1 VASRRLQR
9 HAKAVR
15 GNHLH
20 CRLVAKSGDDAT
32 PGLSRMFTRLM
43 TIAAAMVL
51 VAISTA
57 FAGPIGQTGSPSPES
72 TTPTSPASA
81 ASSPQ
86 LATAPVQGTTTT
98 PSLNTQDVRAFLDG
112 LVPYAIH
119 RGDIAG
125 GVIVVVKDG
134 QILLA
139 QGYGY
144 ADVAAG
150 KPVIADQTLFR
161 PGSVSK
167 TFTWTAVMQLVGA
180 GKIDLDKDVN
190 SYLDFKIPEK
200 FGKPITMRDLMTH
213 TPGFEETVGD
223 EFMKSTDLL
232 FPIGDYVKKHLPAR
246 IFPPGKVVAYSNYG
260 ATLAG
265 YIVERVSGQSFDQY
279 VADHI
284 FKPLGMDH
292 STFDQPLPAALAGNM
307 SVGYRSASD
316 KKTIP
321 FEAIEVGP
329 AGSLSA
335 TGTDMA
341 HFMIAHLENGQ
352 YNGTQM
358 LSPAMIALMHSPQS
372 NMAPGLNG
380 FDLGFYQENRNGQR
394 IIGHAGDTAAFHS
407 DMHLLLDQRVG
418 VFMSFNSPG
427 KEGEVGRLRMAL
439 FRAFLDRYYPYTA
452 PHEET
457 VANPKPDA
465 TRVAGSY
472 EASRR
477 IESTFSVLQALSQ
490 SSVTANPDG
499 TIQLAPLKDLSG
511 TPKTWREVGPL
522 TYREVGGQTHTKFV
536 TDKDGNIQYW
546 ISDDFLPVELFQPV
560 RGLRSAGMLKSVG
573 VLFLATWVL
582 TLVIWFGGW
591 IVRRRFRTPLLM
603 TQWQRRLRLASRLGV
618 ILQLVML
625 LSWVQMISSGIESS
639 NNTVAHYLT
648 ALYILGV
655 IAALGAI
662 AMLVEA
668 VLRVA
673 RGPGGWLVRLGEI
686 CLGLSA
692 LYALWSIGAYGFANF
707 NYTF

>member
-1 VASRRLQR
+1 MPIRWITAVAVLALLGGAITTARATRQ
-9 HAKAVR
+9 V
-15 GNHLH
+15 
-20 CRLVAKSGDDAT
+20 VAQPTALAASAAG
-32 PGLSRMFTRLM
+32 
-43 TIAAAMVL
+43 IAAAP
-51 VAISTA
+51 AQNA
-57 FAGPIGQTGSPSPES
+57 
-72 TTPTSPASA
+72 TSVPALDA
-81 ASSPQ
+81 HDA
-86 LATAPVQGTTTT
+86 
-98 PSLNTQDVRAFLDG
+98 RAFFDG
-112 LVPYAIH
+112 LVPYGIH

-125 GVIVVVKDG
+125 AVVVVVKDG

-139 QGYGY
+139 KGYGY
-144 ADVAAG
+144 ADVAAR

-161 PGSVSK
+161 PGSISK

-190 SYLDFKIPEK
+190 AYLDFRIPEK

-223 EFMKSTDLL
+223 EFLKSTDLL
-232 FPIGDYVKKHLPAR
+232 FPIGAYLKKHLPAR
-246 IFPPGKVVAYSNYG
+246 IFPPGELTAYSNYG
-260 ATLAG
+260 AVLAG
-265 YIVERVSGQSFDQY
+265 YIVERVSGQPFDQY

-292 STFDQPLPAALAGNM
+292 STFEQPLPVSLAANM
-307 SVGYRSASD
+307 STGYRSASN

-341 HFMIAHLENGQ
+341 HFMLAHLDNGQ
-352 YNGTQM
+352 YDGATL
-358 LSPAMIALMHSPQS
+358 LSPEMIALMHSPQRA
-372 NMAPGLNG
+372 MAPGMNG
-380 FDLGFYQENRNGQR
+380 FDLGFYRENRNGQR

-407 DMHLLLDQRVG
+407 DMHLLLDQHVG

-427 KEGEVGRLRMAL
+427 KDGEAGRLRTAI

-452 PHEET
+452 PHVDT
-457 VANPKPDA
+457 LANSKVDA
-465 TRVAGSY
+465 ARVVGSY

-477 IESTFSVLQALSQ
+477 IESTFGILQTVSQ

-499 TIQLAPLKDLSG
+499 SIQIGMLKDISG

-522 TYREVGGQTHTKFV
+522 VYREVGGQTHTKFV
-536 TDKDGNIQYW
+536 ADKDGRIRYW

-560 RGLRSAGMLKSVG
+560 HGLRSTGMLKTVG
-573 VLFLATWVL
+573 VLFLVILVL
-582 TLVIWFGGW
+582 TLVTWFGGW
-591 IVRRRFRTPLLM
+591 IVRRRFHAPLVM
-603 TQWQRRLRLASRLGV
+603 TRAQKRWRLASRLGV
-618 ILQLVML
+618 VLLLAMML
-625 LSWVQMISSGIESS
+625 GWVHFVATGLDDS
-639 NNTVAHYLT
+639 NDALARHLTV
-648 ALYILGV
+648 LYVIGV
-655 IAALGAI
+655 LAALGAV

-673 RGPGGWLVRLGEI
+673 RGPGGWLVRLGEVL
-686 CLGLSA
+686 LGLSG
-692 LYALWSIGAYGFANF
+692 LYALWGILAYGLANF

>member
-1 VASRRLQR
+1 MPIRWITAVAVLALLGGAITTARATRQ
-9 HAKAVR
+9 V
-15 GNHLH
+15 
-20 CRLVAKSGDDAT
+20 VAQPTALAASAAG
-32 PGLSRMFTRLM
+32 
-43 TIAAAMVL
+43 IAAAP
-51 VAISTA
+51 AQNA
-57 FAGPIGQTGSPSPES
+57 
-72 TTPTSPASA
+72 TSVPALDA
-81 ASSPQ
+81 HDA
-86 LATAPVQGTTTT
+86 
-98 PSLNTQDVRAFLDG
+98 RAFFDG
-112 LVPYAIH
+112 LVPYGIH

-125 GVIVVVKDG
+125 AVVVVVKDG

-139 QGYGY
+139 KGYGY
-144 ADVAAG
+144 ADVAAR

-161 PGSVSK
+161 PGSISK

-190 SYLDFKIPEK
+190 AYLDFRIPEK

-223 EFMKSTDLL
+223 EFLKSTDLL
-232 FPIGDYVKKHLPAR
+232 FPIGAYLKKHLPAR
-246 IFPPGKVVAYSNYG
+246 IFPPGELTAYSNYG
-260 ATLAG
+260 AVLAG
-265 YIVERVSGQSFDQY
+265 YIVERVSGQPFDQY

-292 STFDQPLPAALAGNM
+292 STFEQPLPVSLAANM
-307 SVGYRSASD
+307 STGYRSASN

-341 HFMIAHLENGQ
+341 HFMLAHLDNGQ
-352 YNGTQM
+352 YDGATL
-358 LSPAMIALMHSPQS
+358 LSPEMIALMHSPQRA
-372 NMAPGLNG
+372 MAPGMNG
-380 FDLGFYQENRNGQR
+380 FDLGFYRENRNGQR

-407 DMHLLLDQRVG
+407 DMHLLLDQHVG

-427 KEGEVGRLRMAL
+427 KDGEAGRLRTAI

-452 PHEET
+452 PHEDT
-457 VANPKPDA
+457 LANSKVDA
-465 TRVAGSY
+465 ARVVGSY

-477 IESTFSVLQALSQ
+477 IESTFGILQTVSQ

-499 TIQLAPLKDLSG
+499 SIQIGMLKDISG

-522 TYREVGGQTHTKFV
+522 VYREVGGQTHTKFV
-536 TDKDGNIQYW
+536 ADKDGRIRYW

-560 RGLRSAGMLKSVG
+560 HGLRSTGMLKTVG
-573 VLFLATWVL
+573 VLFLVILVL
-582 TLVIWFGGW
+582 TLVTWFGGW
-591 IVRRRFRTPLLM
+591 IVRRRFHAPLVM
-603 TQWQRRLRLASRLGV
+603 TRAQKRWRLASRLGV
-618 ILQLVML
+618 VLLLAMML
-625 LSWVQMISSGIESS
+625 GWVHFVATGLDDS
-639 NNTVAHYLT
+639 NDALARHLTV
-648 ALYILGV
+648 LYVIGV
-655 IAALGAI
+655 LAALGAV

-673 RGPGGWLVRLGEI
+673 RGPGGWLVRLGEVL
-686 CLGLSA
+686 LGLSG
-692 LYALWSIGAYGFANF
+692 LYALWGILAYGLANF

>member
-1 VASRRLQR
+1 MPIRWITAVAVLALLGGAITTARATRQ
-9 HAKAVR
+9 V
-15 GNHLH
+15 
-20 CRLVAKSGDDAT
+20 VAQPTALAASAAG
-32 PGLSRMFTRLM
+32 
-43 TIAAAMVL
+43 IAAAP
-51 VAISTA
+51 AQNA
-57 FAGPIGQTGSPSPES
+57 
-72 TTPTSPASA
+72 TSVPALDA
-81 ASSPQ
+81 HDA
-86 LATAPVQGTTTT
+86 
-98 PSLNTQDVRAFLDG
+98 RAFFDG
-112 LVPYAIH
+112 LVPYGIH

-125 GVIVVVKDG
+125 AVVVVVKDG

-139 QGYGY
+139 KGYGY
-144 ADVAAG
+144 ADVAAR

-161 PGSVSK
+161 PGSISK

-190 SYLDFKIPEK
+190 AYLDFRIPEK

-223 EFMKSTDLL
+223 EFLKSTDLL
-232 FPIGDYVKKHLPAR
+232 FPIGAYLKKHLPAR
-246 IFPPGKVVAYSNYG
+246 IFPPGELTAYSNYG
-260 ATLAG
+260 AVLAG
-265 YIVERVSGQSFDQY
+265 YIVERVSGQPFDQY

-292 STFDQPLPAALAGNM
+292 STFEQPLPVSLAANM
-307 SVGYRSASD
+307 STGYRSASN

-341 HFMIAHLENGQ
+341 HFMLAHLDNGQ
-352 YNGTQM
+352 YDGATL
-358 LSPAMIALMHSPQS
+358 LSPEMIALMHSPQRA
-372 NMAPGLNG
+372 MAPGMNG
-380 FDLGFYQENRNGQR
+380 FDLGFYRENRNGQR

-407 DMHLLLDQRVG
+407 DMHLLLDQHVG

-427 KEGEVGRLRMAL
+427 KDGEAGRLRTAI

-452 PHEET
+452 PHEDT
-457 VANPKPDA
+457 LANPKVDA
-465 TRVAGSY
+465 ARVVGSY

-477 IESTFSVLQALSQ
+477 IESTFGILQTVSQ

-499 TIQLAPLKDLSG
+499 SIQIGMLKDISG

-522 TYREVGGQTHTKFV
+522 VYREVGGQTHTKFV
-536 TDKDGNIQYW
+536 ADKDGRIRYW

-560 RGLRSAGMLKSVG
+560 HGLRSTGMLKTVG
-573 VLFLATWVL
+573 VLFLVILVL
-582 TLVIWFGGW
+582 TLVTWFGGW
-591 IVRRRFRTPLLM
+591 IVRRRFHAPLVM
-603 TQWQRRLRLASRLGV
+603 TRAQKRWRLASRLGV
-618 ILQLVML
+618 VLLLAMML
-625 LSWVQMISSGIESS
+625 GWVHFVATGLDDS
-639 NNTVAHYLT
+639 NDALARHLTV
-648 ALYILGV
+648 LYVIGV
-655 IAALGAI
+655 LAALGAV

-673 RGPGGWLVRLGEI
+673 RGPGGWLVRSGEVL
-686 CLGLSA
+686 LGLSG
-692 LYALWSIGAYGFANF
+692 LYALWGILAYGLANF